1 MRRPAAHA
9 LLAAAALAVAL
20 PTRAHEVLHEVERG
34 RAVAVRVH
42 YPDGEGLAYVEAEV
56 FSPAD
61 GRIPHWKGRTDRNG
75 WVSFVPDVPGKWR
88 VRVVD
93 STGHGLDTVV
103 DVPSPGTTAAAGE
116 AADPERGARGPSTG
130 VQLRPLTGVA
140 VIAVVFGLL
149 FLFGRARRR

>member
-1 MRRPAAHA
+1 MSRRAAHA
-9 LLAAAALAVAL
+9 LLAAAILALAPPSL
-20 PTRAHEVLHEVERG
+20 AHEVLHEVERG

-61 GRIPHWKGRTDRNG
+61 ARIPHWKGRTDRNG
-75 WVSFVPDVPGKWR
+75 FVSFVPDVPGKWR
-88 VRVVD
+88 LRVVD

-103 DVPSPGTTAAAGE
+103 EVPAPGAAAGE
-116 AADPERGARGPSTG
+116 AAAPERDARGSSTG
-130 VQLRPLTGVA
+130 VRLRPLAGVA
-140 VIAVVFGLL
+140 VIVAVFGLL